1 MNAYSLDPRPQ
12 VLDAVDRG
20 IPRGEA
26 VRILRIPASV
36 A

>member
-1 MNAYSLDPRPQ
+1 MNAYPLDPRLQ

-20 IPRGEA
+20 IPRGEV
-26 VRILRIPASV
+26 VRILGRPASV